1 MKTFE
6 ELIGKE
12 VLSVYISHNNNSIV
26 FFVKN
31 ARLADEN
38 YYIFN
43 TNEGQCN
50 DVWFHSMNGIKNL
63 LGKKIND
70 VEDMEWKNVELTREE
85 PEEEAISY
93 RFNTDAGYFDLEMR
107 NSSNGYYGGS
117 CSFGGKLDHLSG
129 AWKQIK
135 EDF

>member
-6 ELIGKE
+6 ELIDKE
-12 VLSVYISHNNNSIV
+12 VLSVHLDNKSCSIV

-31 ARLADEN
+31 ANLADEN
-38 YYIFN
+38 YYVYD
-43 TNEGQCN
+43 TSGDCCN

-70 VEDMEWKNVELTREE
+70 VEDMEWKNVESTKQEC
-85 PEEEAISY
+85 EEAISY